1 VSTRD
6 AASIAIVRVGFLL
19 SALHLGALW
28 ALAFVQPLLDLL
40 GDNAQFFVAR
50 GSTRLDIF
58 LLAFGYG
65 LMPPF
70 VAAGLVWATVR
81 VRPAVGRA
89 LHVALVGLLVTA
101 IALPPV
107 GRALSG
113 SAVAV
118 PAALTV
124 GGGFAVVYLQ
134 TAGARFFV
142 TLLSPAP
149 VISIASFLLFSPASQ
164 LVMSAEASGSSAVSS
179 GSSTPIVHVI
189 LDELPVTTLSDGD
202 GTLDAKL
209 FPNLAR
215 FARGATW
222 YRNATSVA
230 DSTTEAVPAQLTGK
244 RPRRGELPTTHDHPS
259 SLFTLFA
266 ESHDLIVEE
275 PITDVCPGRLCEEDE
290 PPTGERLR
298 ALAHDLGI
306 VVRHLLLPADLR
318 RELPAIDQNW
328 DGFGVKDQEEE
339 EASPE
344 DGFWREG
351 KRRGRVG
358 ILLRR
363 SPAVLGWS
371 DVTAAVD
378 RARAR
383 PPLVF
388 MHSTLPHASW
398 RFLPDGRRYSLHRE
412 RYPSGSRA
420 WTARQWVVD
429 RSFQRHVLQTQFTDA
444 LAGRLF
450 DRLRASDLY
459 DNAVIVVT
467 ADHGASFRAGQL
479 RRRPTEDNLADIA
492 NVPFIVK
499 WPRQRTGR
507 IDDRAVRTVDVLP
520 TIAKAAGIRVP
531 WDIDGMPADERG
543 DSGATPV
550 DVLNSRLGT
559 PTTLPLSA
567 VIEQREAR
575 DAYEARLLRHGVY
588 GIGPRPDL
596 IGTWIESVPALSTR
610 AHATVDEPGA
620 FRAVNDRTRVLPTF
634 VSGSLTG
641 LRADAVLVVAVNG
654 RVEQSTRAEPV
665 AGGLEYEA
673 LVPPRSLQPGSN
685 VVTVFQVLRGDR
697 LVRIGGTG

>member
-1 VSTRD
+1 MKATASRRLDEFTSVSRD
-6 AASIAIVRVGFLL
+6 AGSIAIVRVGFLL

-50 GSTRLDIF
+50 GSTRLDIL

-65 LMPPF
+65 LVPPF
-70 VAAGLVWATVR
+70 VAAALVWATVR

-101 IALPPV
+101 IALPPL

-124 GGGFAVVYLQ
+124 GAGFAVVYTQ
-134 TAGARFFV
+134 TAGAQLFV

-149 VISIASFLLFSPASQ
+149 VISIALFLLFSPASK
-164 LVMSAEASGSSAVSS
+164 LVMPAEASGSPAGSS
-179 GSSTPIVHVI
+179 GSSTPIVLVI

-202 GTLDAKL
+202 GKLDAKR

-244 RPRRGELPTTHDHPS
+244 RPRRGELPTTQDHPS
-259 SLFTLFA
+259 SLFTFFA
-266 ESHDLIVEE
+266 QSHDLIVEE
-275 PITDVCPGRLCEEDE
+275 PITDVCPRRLCEEDE
-290 PPTGERLR
+290 PPTGERLG

-306 VVRHLLLPADLR
+306 VARHLLLPADLR
-318 RELPAIDQNW
+318 RGLPAIDQNW

-344 DGFWREG
+344 DGFRRGG

-358 ILLRR
+358 R
-363 SPAVLGWS
+363 WS
-371 DVTAAVD
+371 DVTAAID

-398 RFLPDGRRYSLHRE
+398 RYLPDGRRYTLHRE
-412 RYPSGSRA
+412 SYPRA

-450 DRLRASDLY
+450 DRLRTSGVY
-459 DNAVIVVT
+459 DKAVIVVT
-467 ADHGASFRAGQL
+467 ADHGVSFRAGQL
-479 RRRPTEDNLADIA
+479 RRRATEDNLADIA

-499 WPRQRTGR
+499 WPGQRTDR

-531 WDIDGMPADERG
+531 RDIDGMPADDRS

-550 DVLNSRLGT
+550 DVLNSRRGT
-559 PTTLPLSA
+559 STTLPLSA
-567 VIEQREAR
+567 VIEQRRAR

-596 IGTWIESVPALSTR
+596 IGTRIEFVHALSTR

-620 FRAVNDRTRVLPTF
+620 FRAINDQTRVLPTF
-634 VSGSLTG
+634 VSGSLTA
-641 LRADAVLVVAVNG
+641 LPADAVLVVAVNG
-654 RVEQSTRAEPV
+654 RIEQSTRAQPV
-665 AGGLEYEA
+665 AGRLEYEA
-673 LVPPRSLQPGSN
+673 LVPPRSLRPGSN
-685 VVTVFQVLRGDR
+685 VVTVLQVLPGDR